1 MNHNRTINFNTKPHS
16 AQLIRKHTPHTNPC
30 KNSSLNARRFPQLPA
45 ASLSA
50 APDAWGAA
58 ASPANKTASGQSTL
72 AAGSCRS
79 DPHED
84 QVRMA
89 LLLSFDLLQAALDE
103 FSDILQDKEPLRNN
117 GVEDGRILISFGDKG
132 MPRRLEVA
140 VGVLRQYAC
149 HTLRLAR
156 RSGEVA
162 EVVLQELR

>member
-1 MNHNRTINFNTKPHS
+1 
-16 AQLIRKHTPHTNPC
+16 
-30 KNSSLNARRFPQLPA
+30 
-45 ASLSA
+45 
-50 APDAWGAA
+50 
-58 ASPANKTASGQSTL
+58 
-72 AAGSCRS
+72 
-79 DPHED
+79 
-84 QVRMA
+84 MA

-103 FSDILQDKEPLRNN
+103 FSDILQDKELL
-117 GVEDGRILISFGDKG
+117 VEDGRILISSRNKG